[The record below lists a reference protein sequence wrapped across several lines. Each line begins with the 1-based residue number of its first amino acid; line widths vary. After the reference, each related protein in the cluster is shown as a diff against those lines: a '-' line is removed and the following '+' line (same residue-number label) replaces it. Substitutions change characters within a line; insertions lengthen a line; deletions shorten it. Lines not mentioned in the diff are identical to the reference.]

1 MNYVG
6 QSVRRLEDPPLLT
19 GEAAFVADLVFSDM
33 AAMRVVRSPVA
44 NGRLTGIDID
54 EAKNA
59 TGVIAVLTAS
69 DLDLPPIDIRMINVG
84 GLEPYRQP
92 VLASG
97 RVRYVGE
104 PIAVVISEDPYSAE
118 DASELVWAE
127 IEDLEPR
134 LDPMHPGDFDDTLT
148 SEVGLVEKGYGNV
161 DVELAAS
168 PRVLEVELRVGRHTG
183 VPMETRGAIGVWDA
197 PHGVVHMYGA
207 AKVPHYNRSA
217 IAKMLGLDLHQV
229 QLHENHVG
237 GGFGVRGELYPED
250 VLVCAAAMRLGRPIR
265 WIEDRREHLIATNH
279 SRDQI
284 HRVKVGFDDSGFVRV
299 IDDEFWQDQGAYVR
313 THGAT
318 VADLTGAM
326 LPGPYL
332 VPAYRSRG
340 HIVLTNKTPAGTY
353 RSPGRYESSFV
364 RERIVDLVA
373 SELGMDPVET
383 RRINLIPS
391 DQMPFGRR
399 FSALAT
405 EVTYDSGDYG
415 HLLDQLVERLGYDG
429 LRSDLARRRANGEL
443 VGLGVACFVEK
454 SGLGPF
460 DEVRVEVDGEGSVEV
475 ITGAASVGQG
485 VETSIAQICAD
496 NLGVDIEQVKV
507 THGQTDRIDRGMGA
521 FATRVTVMTGSATSM
536 AATKVREK
544 ALDWAARLLEANP
557 ADLRIER
564 GRIQVVGSPKGPS
577 LTLGEVAAAA
587 FDAGDDLIASAE
599 FNTDHMTYPYGVHAA
614 LVDIDPVTAG
624 CHVIGF
630 LVGYDVGRS
639 VNPMLVEGQLV
650 GGVAQGIGGALLEAF
665 RYDESGQPLA
675 TSFMDY
681 LLPTAS
687 EVPHVD
693 VLVSEDAPSPLN
705 PIGVKGAGEGGINA
719 VGAAIAAA
727 VGDALGR
734 PEAVTHLPITPTTIR
749 EILDDLRSVKLG

>member
-1 MNYVG
+1 MSYVG

-19 GEAAFVADLVFSDM
+19 GTAQFVADLSFPDM
-33 AAMRVVRSPVA
+33 LTMRVVRSPVA
-44 NGRLTGIDID
+44 NGRLIGVDTV
-54 EAKNA
+54 EAEKA
-59 TGVIAVLTAS
+59 AGVIAVLTAS
-69 DLDLPPIDIRMINVG
+69 DVDLPLIDFRMTKVG
-84 GLEPYRQP
+84 GLDAYRQP
-92 VLASG
+92 VLAKG

-104 PIAVVISEDPYSAE
+104 PVAVVIAE
-118 DASELVWAE
+118 DAYLAEDAAELVWAE
-127 IEDLEPR
+127 IEDLEPH
-134 LDPMHPGDFDDTLT
+134 LDPLLPGVFEDGLPSD
-148 SEVGLVEKGYGNV
+148 VALVEKAYG
-161 DVELAAS
+161 DVEEGLAAS
-168 PRVLEVELRVGRHTG
+168 RHVLEVELRVGRHTG

-197 PHGVVHMYGA
+197 ADGVISMYGA

-217 IAKMLGLDLHQV
+217 IATMLGLDQDKV

-250 VLVCAAAMRLGRPIR
+250 VLVCEAARRLGRPIR

-279 SRDQI
+279 SRDQL
-284 HRVKVGFDDSGFVRV
+284 HRVKVGFDDTGFIDV

-353 RSPGRYESSFV
+353 RSPGRYEGTFV
-364 RERIVDLVA
+364 RERILDLVA
-373 SELGMDPVET
+373 AELGLDPVET
-383 RRINLIPS
+383 RRINLIPP
-391 DQMPFGRR
+391 DRIPYDRH
-399 FSALAT
+399 FSALGT
-405 EVTYDSGDYG
+405 GVTYDSGDYER
-415 HLLDQLVERLGYDG
+415 LLDRVLERLDYAGV
-429 LRSDLARRRANGEL
+429 RADLEARRASGEM

-460 DEVRVEVDGEGSVEV
+460 DVVRVEVDTEGSIEV
-475 ITGAASVGQG
+475 ITGAASLGQG

-496 NLGVDIEQVKV
+496 ELGVDIDAIRV

-536 AATKVREK
+536 AAAEVREK
-544 ALDWAARLLEANP
+544 AVEQAARLLEANP

-564 GRIQVVGSPKGPS
+564 GRIEVEGSPDGPS
-577 LTLGEVAAAA
+577 MTFGEVAAAA
-587 FDAGDDLIASAE
+587 IEAGGELTATAE
-599 FNTDHMTYPYGVHAA
+599 FNTNHMTYPYGVQAA
-614 LVDIDPVTAG
+614 VVEIDPDTGACRVTDY
-624 CHVIGF
+624 
-630 LVGYDVGRS
+630 LVGYDIGRS

-687 EVPHVD
+687 ETPD
-693 VLVSEDAPSPLN
+693 VEVMVTEDFPSPLN

-727 VGDALGR
+727 VGDALGD
-734 PEAVTHLPITPTTIR
+734 PSAVTELPITPGTIR
-749 EILDDLRSVKLG
+749 AILHRA

>member
-1 MNYVG
+1 MSYVG

-19 GEAAFVADLVFSDM
+19 GDARFVADLVLPDM
-33 AAMRVVRSPVA
+33 ASMRVVRSPVA
-44 NGRLTGIDID
+44 HGRLIGVETA
-54 EAKNA
+54 EAENA
-59 TGVIAVLTAS
+59 AGVIAVLTAG
-69 DLDLPPIDIRMINVG
+69 DLDLPPIDFRMTKVS
-84 GLEPYRQP
+84 GLDPYRQP
-92 VLASG
+92 VLAKG

-104 PIAVVISEDPYSAE
+104 PVAVVIAEDGYLAE
-118 DASELVWAE
+118 DAAELVWAE
-127 IEDLEPR
+127 IEDLDPQ
-134 LDPMHPGDFDDTLT
+134 LDPMRPGEFEDGLT
-148 SEVGLVEKGYGNV
+148 SEVALVEKGYGDV
-161 DVELAAS
+161 DDGLAAS
-168 PRVLEVELRVGRHTG
+168 RHVLEVELRVGRHTG

-197 PHGVVHMYGA
+197 VGGVLHMYGA

-217 IAKMLGLDLHQV
+217 IAKMLGLDQDKV

-250 VLVCAAAMRLGRPIR
+250 VLVCVAAKRLGRPVR
-265 WIEDRREHLIATNH
+265 WIEDRREHLVATNH
-279 SRDQI
+279 SRDQV
-284 HRVKVGFDDSGFVRV
+284 HRVKVGFDDTGFIHV
-299 IDDEFWQDQGAYVR
+299 IDDEFWQDQGGYVR

-332 VPAYRSRG
+332 LPAYRSRG

-353 RSPGRYESSFV
+353 RSPGRYEGSFI
-364 RERIVDLVA
+364 RERILDLVA
-373 SELGMDPVET
+373 AELEMDPVET
-383 RRINLIPS
+383 RRINLIPP
-391 DQMPFGRR
+391 DRIPFDRQ

-415 HLLDQLVERLGYDG
+415 RLLDRVVDRLGYAD
-429 LRSDLARRRANGEL
+429 LRANLQTRRANGEL
-443 VGLGVACFVEK
+443 VGLGVVCFVEK

-460 DEVRVEVDGEGSVEV
+460 DEVRVEVDTEGSVEV

-485 VETSIAQICAD
+485 IETSIAQICAD
-496 NLGVDIEQVKV
+496 GVGVDIDSVRV

-521 FATRVTVMTGSATSM
+521 FATRVTVMTGSATSI
-536 AATKVREK
+536 AAAQVRDQ
-544 ALDWAARLLEANP
+544 ALQQAARMLEANP
-557 ADLRIER
+557 ADLRIEK
-564 GRIQVVGSPKGPS
+564 GRIQVEGSPDGPS
-577 LTLGEVAAAA
+577 LTFGEIAAAA
-587 FDAGDDLIASAE
+587 AEAGPPLAATAE
-599 FNTDHMTYPYGVHAA
+599 FNTEHMTYPYGVQAA
-614 LVDIDPVTAG
+614 IVEIDPVTAG
-624 CHVIGF
+624 CRVTDY
-630 LVGYDVGRS
+630 LVGYDIGRS
-639 VNPMLVEGQLV
+639 VNPMLIDGQLV

-687 EVPHVD
+687 ETPHVD

-734 PEAVTHLPITPTTIR
+734 PDAVTELPITPGSIR
-749 EILDDLRSVKLG
+749 AILSG

>member
-1 MNYVG
+1 
-6 QSVRRLEDPPLLT
+6 
-19 GEAAFVADLVFSDM
+19 M

-44 NGRLTGIDID
+44 SGRLIGVDTV
-54 EAKNA
+54 EAENA
-59 TGVIAVLTAS
+59 PGVIAVLTAS
-69 DLDLPPIDIRMINVG
+69 DLDLPPIDFRMTKVE
-84 GLEPYRQP
+84 GLDPYRQP

-104 PIAVVISEDPYSAE
+104 PLAVVVAEDPYLAE
-118 DASELVWAE
+118 DAAELVWPE
-127 IEDLEPR
+127 IEDLEPQLNPLR
-134 LDPMHPGDFDDTLT
+134 PGEFDDGLT
-148 SEVGLVEKGYGNV
+148 SKVALVEKGYG
-161 DVELAAS
+161 DVEDGLAGS
-168 PRVLEVELRVGRHTG
+168 RHVLEVELRVGRHTG

-197 PHGVVHMYGA
+197 ATGVVHMYGA

-217 IAKMLGLDLHQV
+217 IATMLGLDMDRV

-250 VLVCAAAMRLGRPIR
+250 VLVCVVARRLGRPIR

-279 SRDQI
+279 SRDQV
-284 HRVKVGFDDSGFVRV
+284 HRVKVGFDETGFIHA
-299 IDDEFWQDQGAYVR
+299 IDDEFWQDQGAYLR

-353 RSPGRYESSFV
+353 RSPGRYEGTFV
-364 RERIVDLVA
+364 RERILDLVA
-373 SELGMDPVET
+373 AELGSDPVEI
-383 RRINLIPS
+383 RRINLIPP
-391 DQMPFGRR
+391 DRIPYDRQ
-399 FSALAT
+399 FSALGT
-405 EVTYDSGDYG
+405 GVTYDSGDYER
-415 HLLDQLVERLGYDG
+415 LLDRVVDRLGYAE
-429 LRSDLARRRANGEL
+429 LRADLERRRANGEL

-460 DEVRVEVDGEGSVEV
+460 DEVRVEVETDGSVEV
-475 ITGAASVGQG
+475 ITGAASLGQG

-496 NLGVDIEQVKV
+496 GLGVDIEVVRV

-536 AATKVREK
+536 AAAEVREK
-544 ALDWAARLLEANP
+544 ALEQAARLLEANP
-557 ADLRIER
+557 ADLRIHR
-564 GRIQVVGSPKGPS
+564 GCIQVEGSPDGPS
-577 LTLGEVAAAA
+577 VTFGEVAAAVVE
-587 FDAGDDLIASAE
+587 AGGQLTATAE
-599 FNTDHMTYPYGVHAA
+599 FNTDHMTYPYGVQAA
-614 LVDIDPVTAG
+614 VVEIDRATAG
-624 CHVIGF
+624 CRVTDY
-630 LVGYDVGRS
+630 LVGYDIGRS

-650 GGVAQGIGGALLEAF
+650 GGVAQGIGGALLEVF

-687 EVPHVD
+687 ETPD
-693 VLVSEDAPSPLN
+693 VEVMVTEDSPSPLN

-727 VGDALGR
+727 VGDALGDHS
-734 PEAVTHLPITPTTIR
+734 AVTELPITPGTIQA
-749 EILDDLRSVKLG
+749 ILHRA

>member
-1 MNYVG
+1 MKYVG

-19 GEAAFVADLVFSDM
+19 GTAQFVADLSFPNM
-33 AAMRVVRSPVA
+33 LAMRVVRSPVA
-44 NGRLTGIDID
+44 NGRLIEVDTA
-54 EAKNA
+54 EADKA
-59 TGVIAVLTAS
+59 AGVIAVLTAS
-69 DLDLPPIDIRMINVG
+69 DVDLPPIDFRMTKVG
-84 GLEPYRQP
+84 GLDAYRQP
-92 VLASG
+92 VLAKG

-104 PIAVVISEDPYSAE
+104 PVAVVIAEDPYLAE
-118 DASELVWAE
+118 DAAELVWAE
-127 IEDLEPR
+127 IEDLVPH
-134 LDPMHPGDFDDTLT
+134 LDPLNPGDFDDGLT
-148 SEVGLVEKGYGNV
+148 SAVALIEKGYG
-161 DVELAAS
+161 DVEDGLAAS
-168 PRVLEVELRVGRHTG
+168 RHVLEVELRVGRHTG

-197 PHGVVHMYGA
+197 ANDAIHMYGA

-217 IAKMLGLDLHQV
+217 IATMLGLDQDKV

-250 VLVCAAAMRLGRPIR
+250 VLVCEAARRLGRPIR

-279 SRDQI
+279 SRDQL
-284 HRVKVGFDDSGFVRV
+284 HRVKVGFDDTGFIDV

-353 RSPGRYESSFV
+353 RAPGRYEGTFV
-364 RERIVDLVA
+364 RERILDLVA
-373 SELGMDPVET
+373 AELGLDPVET
-383 RRINLIPS
+383 RRINLIPP
-391 DQMPFGRR
+391 DRIPFDRQ
-399 FSALAT
+399 FSALGT
-405 EVTYDSGDYG
+405 GVTYDSGDYER
-415 HLLDQLVERLGYDG
+415 LLDRVLERLDYAG
-429 LRSDLARRRANGEL
+429 LRADLEARRANGEK

-460 DEVRVEVDGEGSVEV
+460 DEVRVEVDSEGSVEV
-475 ITGAASVGQG
+475 ITGAASLGQG

-496 NLGVDIEQVKV
+496 EIGVDIDAITV

-536 AATKVREK
+536 AAAEVREK
-544 ALDWAARLLEANP
+544 AVEQAARLLEANP
-557 ADLRIER
+557 ADIRIER
-564 GRIQVVGSPKGPS
+564 GRIEVEGSPEGPS
-577 LTLGEVAAAA
+577 ITFGEVAAAA
-587 FDAGDDLIASAE
+587 IESGGELTATAE
-599 FNTDHMTYPYGVHAA
+599 FNTNHMTYPYGVQAA
-614 LVDIDPVTAG
+614 VVEIDPDTGACRVTDY
-624 CHVIGF
+624 
-630 LVGYDVGRS
+630 LVGYDIGRS
-639 VNPMLVEGQLV
+639 VNPMLVKGQLV
-650 GGVAQGIGGALLEAF
+650 GGVAQGIGGALLEVF

-681 LLPTAS
+681 SLPTAS
-687 EVPHVD
+687 ETPD
-693 VLVSEDAPSPLN
+693 VAVMVTEDSPSPLN

-727 VGDALGR
+727 VGDALGDHS
-734 PEAVTHLPITPTTIR
+734 AVTELPITPGTIQA
-749 EILDDLRSVKLG
+749 ILHRA

>member
-1 MNYVG
+1 MSYVG

-19 GEAAFVADLVFSDM
+19 GTAQFVADLSFPNM
-33 AAMRVVRSPVA
+33 LTMRVVRSPVA
-44 NGRLTGIDID
+44 NGRLIGVDTV
-54 EAKNA
+54 EAEKA
-59 TGVIAVLTAS
+59 AGVIAVLTAS
-69 DLDLPPIDIRMINVG
+69 DVDLPLIDFRMTKVG
-84 GLEPYRQP
+84 GLDAYRQP
-92 VLASG
+92 VLAKG

-104 PIAVVISEDPYSAE
+104 PVAVVIAEDPYLAE
-118 DASELVWAE
+118 DAAELVWAE
-127 IEDLEPR
+127 IEDHEPH
-134 LDPMHPGDFDDTLT
+134 LDPLRPGEFDDGLT
-148 SEVGLVEKGYGNV
+148 SEVALVEKAYG
-161 DVELAAS
+161 DVEEGLAVS
-168 PRVLEVELRVGRHTG
+168 RHVLEVELRVGRHTG

-197 PHGVVHMYGA
+197 AHGVISMYGA

-217 IAKMLGLDLHQV
+217 IATMLGLDQDKV

-250 VLVCAAAMRLGRPIR
+250 VLVCEAARRLGRPIR

-279 SRDQI
+279 SRDQL
-284 HRVKVGFDDSGFVRV
+284 HRVKVGFDDTGFIDV

-353 RSPGRYESSFV
+353 RSPGRYEGTFV
-364 RERIVDLVA
+364 RERILDLVA
-373 SELGMDPVET
+373 AELGLDPVET
-383 RRINLIPS
+383 RRINLIPP
-391 DQMPFGRR
+391 DRIPYDRN
-399 FSALAT
+399 FSALGT
-405 EVTYDSGDYG
+405 GVTYDSGDYER
-415 HLLDQLVERLGYDG
+415 LLDRVLERLDYAG
-429 LRSDLARRRANGEL
+429 LRADLEARRASGEM

-460 DEVRVEVDGEGSVEV
+460 DVVRVEVDTEGSVEV
-475 ITGAASVGQG
+475 ITGAASLGQG

-496 NLGVDIEQVKV
+496 ELGVDIDAIRV

-536 AATKVREK
+536 AAAEVREK
-544 ALDWAARLLEANP
+544 AVEQAARLLEANP

-564 GRIQVVGSPKGPS
+564 GRIEVEGSPDGPS
-577 LTLGEVAAAA
+577 MTFGEVAAAA
-587 FDAGDDLIASAE
+587 IEAGGELTATAE
-599 FNTDHMTYPYGVHAA
+599 FNTNHMTYPYGVQAA
-614 LVDIDPVTAG
+614 VVEIDPDTGACRVTDY
-624 CHVIGF
+624 
-630 LVGYDVGRS
+630 LVGYDIGRS

-687 EVPHVD
+687 ETPD
-693 VLVSEDAPSPLN
+693 VEVMVTEDFPSPLN

-727 VGDALGR
+727 VGDALGD
-734 PEAVTHLPITPTTIR
+734 PSAVTELPITPGTIR
-749 EILDDLRSVKLG
+749 AILHRA